1 MNQFYVDGKPQ
12 CVPIK
17 EITITPCKYHGRT
30 VGIDKITSTINQI
43 HAQKILSEITNQNTV
58 FTNHK
63 PLQAVNIVFNGPA
76 TIVFW
81 SDHTKT
87 VVKCSEC
94 ANSEICDGMADCDLA
109 SKEYGIA
116 MAFAKKGF
124 GKYFFQALK
133 EYGQ

>member
-17 EITITPCKYHGRT
+17 EITITPCRYHGRT
-30 VGIDKITSTINQI
+30 AGIDKITSTINQI
-43 HAQKILSEITNQNTV
+43 YAQNILSDITNQNTV

-81 SDHTKT
+81 SDGTKT
-87 VVKCSEC
+87 VVKCHEC
-94 ANSEICDGMADCDLA
+94 FTSDACDGV
-109 SKEYGIA
+109 
-116 MAFAKKGF
+116 
-124 GKYFFQALK
+124 
-133 EYGQ
+133 